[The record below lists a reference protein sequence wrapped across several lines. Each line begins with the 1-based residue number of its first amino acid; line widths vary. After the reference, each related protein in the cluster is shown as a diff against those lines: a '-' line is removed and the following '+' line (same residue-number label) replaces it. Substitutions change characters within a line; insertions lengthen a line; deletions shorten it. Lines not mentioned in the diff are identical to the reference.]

1 MSVSISAPSQPAS
14 ASAEPVPVAI
24 PEEEAR
30 EAINRWSQGFFR
42 IRYLGDKIFIH
53 KIVPAYSYTVC
64 LRTQY
69 EERSVVPVSVPYHGQ
84 PLDDQGVPPSAWD
97 IPVPRP
103 EDFEKRV
110 EKLPVP
116 HTDRVSRCPQCA
128 SVGHVACSRCSESGQ
143 ISCILCDGRGFRD
156 SFQPR
161 HSQDAFGRPVTQM
174 VTVRNDCPVCSHGH
188 VTCPTCSGN
197 GRITCPSCEGTG
209 NVRTYDQLTVRF
221 CEATQNELLDPTDLP
236 DKLLRDSKGDAIFSE
251 RAARIDASP
260 GMPQHV
266 EKCSR
271 TILQKSH
278 AFDRRDTQMLF
289 QDLAV
294 QRIPVHEV
302 AYMYAGVD
310 RRLWVYGDGQ
320 VHAPGAPWRK
330 GRMWAIIGGVAGI
343 IALVVLVLLLVRGW
357 T

>member
-1 MSVSISAPSQPAS
+1 
-14 ASAEPVPVAI
+14 
-24 PEEEAR
+24 
-30 EAINRWSQGFFR
+30 
-42 IRYLGDKIFIH
+42 
-53 KIVPAYSYTVC
+53 
-64 LRTQY
+64 
-69 EERSVVPVSVPYHGQ
+69 
-84 PLDDQGVPPSAWD
+84 
-97 IPVPRP
+97 
-103 EDFEKRV
+103 
-110 EKLPVP
+110 
-116 HTDRVSRCPQCA
+116 
-128 SVGHVACSRCSESGQ
+128 
-143 ISCILCDGRGFRD
+143 
-156 SFQPR
+156 
-161 HSQDAFGRPVTQM
+161 
-174 VTVRNDCPVCSHGH
+174 